1 LDHFAKVVI
10 KRMLEFRMQ
19 TGVIST
25 HPALLFTSPCPSI
38 HLTLPSYSPHPAL
51 SWEERVNN
59 QPILPFS
66 CQEKGLG
73 DEVDSQEKGLG
84 DEVIFYLFP
93 ALIFIS
99 LADD

>member
-1 LDHFAKVVI
+1 
-10 KRMLEFRMQ
+10 M
-19 TGVIST
+19 
-25 HPALLFTSPCPSI
+25 
-38 HLTLPSYSPHPAL
+38 
-51 SWEERVNN
+51 
-59 QPILPFS
+59 LPFS